1 MPSRIKLFIE
11 VDSGA
16 GIFRVEYESARIL
29 EYREESLESKQ
40 AIRRINQKDNCDN
53 GGNTY
58 FIVGYIDYL
67 PNQGLVLTSLS

>member
-29 EYREESLESKQ
+29 EYREELLELKQ
-40 AIRRINQKDNCDN
+40 ARGFSQDDIGEKL
-53 GGNTY
+53 GNT
-58 FIVGYIDYL
+58 FLIVDYIDYFS
-67 PNQGLVLTSLS
+67 NQ